1 MNSTLGTIALVE
13 DEELIRSMIEINLE
27 SEGFHVESFERGEDL
42 LNHPNLTSF
51 RAFVLDLML
60 PGISGKE
67 VTHEL
72 REMDIQRP
80 VMMVTAKGD
89 LDECIRNL
97 NNGAD
102 DYLVKPFDMKELIAR
117 VHVLIRRDRL

>member
-1 MNSTLGTIALVE
+1 MNLTFGTIALVE

-27 SEGFHVESFERGEDL
+27 SEGFTVESFERGEAL
-42 LNHPNLTSF
+42 LNHQNLHMFS
-51 RAFVLDLML
+51 AFILDLML

-67 VTHEL
+67 VTYEL
-72 REMDIQRP
+72 RQRDIHRP

-117 VHVLIRRDRL
+117 VHVLLRRNF